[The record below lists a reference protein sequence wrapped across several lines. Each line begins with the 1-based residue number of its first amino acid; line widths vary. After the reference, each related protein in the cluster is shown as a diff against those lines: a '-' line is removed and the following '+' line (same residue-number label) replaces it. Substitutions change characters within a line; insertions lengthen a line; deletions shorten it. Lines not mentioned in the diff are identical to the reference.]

1 MAWTL
6 ALVALAVAP
15 VLLATTQIF
24 RGRLRSVWRDVKN
37 KETRAFSVVQ
47 ESLSTLRIVKA
58 FGQEQREHD
67 RFIAESSLGLR
78 ARLRVAHLDNVF
90 ALVTS
95 LTVATG
101 TATVLYFGVTH
112 VRAGTLTLG
121 QLLLIMSY
129 LAQLYQPLKAIGQ
142 QITKAQ
148 AGLASV
154 ERAYALRDELPE
166 VVEKAN
172 ALPLQKAR
180 GEIEFDHVCFAYDA
194 DTAVL
199 QDISF
204 SIPAGARVGI
214 IGKTGA
220 GKSTLIN
227 LMLRLYDPQSG
238 VIRLDGGDIMDY
250 RLRDLRDQ
258 FSMVLQ
264 ETILLSTTIA
274 ENIAYGRPDASR
286 EDIID
291 AARFANVDE
300 FISRLPEGYDT
311 QVGERGMRLSG
322 GQRQRIS
329 IARAFLKNA
338 PVLILDEP
346 TSSVD
351 TTTEA
356 SIIAAINRLMAGRT
370 TLMIAHRV
378 STLSECDLI
387 LELDAGRLRDVRSHV
402 LAMESA

>member
-1 MAWTL
+1 M
-6 ALVALAVAP
+6 
-15 VLLATTQIF
+15 
-24 RGRLRSVWRDVKN
+24 K
-37 KETRAFSVVQ
+37 
-47 ESLSTLRIVKA
+47 
-58 FGQEQREHD
+58 
-67 RFIAESSLGLR
+67 

-101 TATVLYFGVTH
+101 TAAVLYFGVTH

-172 ALPLQKAR
+172 ALPLTKAR
-180 GEIEFDHVCFAYDA
+180 GEIEFDHVSFAYE
-194 DTAVL
+194 TGTPVL
-199 QDISF
+199 EDISF

-214 IGKTGA
+214 IGRTGA

-238 VIRLDGGDIMDY
+238 VIRLDGDNIMDY
-250 RLRDLRDQ
+250 RLADLRDQ

-286 EDIID
+286 EDIIA
-291 AARFANVDE
+291 AARFANVDD
-300 FISRLPEGYDT
+300 FISRLPDGYDT

-387 LELDAGRLRDVRSHV
+387 LELDAGRLRDVRSRV
-402 LAMESA
+402 LAAESA